1 MANRCFGPTGSI
13 APFLDHGITRFF
25 MGDGFIDQ
33 GGKIIAEYVWIGG
46 TMEDVRSKA
55 RTLEDKAWKPED
67 LPHWNYGERE
77 RRGSKVARRT
87 FFFPRTRRKNN
98 VLPAS
103 NAPLLPTP
111 KLP

>member
-77 RRGSKVARRT
+77 RRGCAPH
-87 FFFPRTRRKNN
+87 FFFS
-98 VLPAS
+98 AD
-103 NAPLLPTP
+103 APE
-111 KLP
+111 KQRAAGF